1 MDEDREGVIT
11 LKEYQD
17 ALESYGCAG
26 EKHISFD
33 TTEYYAAAEHR
44 SIFNLLDILK
54 EKNMQPS
61 DLANICGIDDG

>member
-54 EKNMQPS
+54 EKNM
-61 DLANICGIDDG
+61 